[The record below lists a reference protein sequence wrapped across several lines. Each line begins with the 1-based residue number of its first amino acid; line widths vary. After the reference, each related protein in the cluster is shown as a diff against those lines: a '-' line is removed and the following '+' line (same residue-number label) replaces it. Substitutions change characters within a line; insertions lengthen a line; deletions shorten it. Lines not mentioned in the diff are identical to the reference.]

1 MGDYVIIVEIDENQ
15 HKGYDFSCE
24 NKRLMILSQDVGH
37 RNIVFIRF
45 NPDKYHVDGMLI
57 SSCWK
62 ANGFGILTVPKEKR
76 KDLARRLETLKST
89 IDHWWFNPPSKM
101 IEVVH
106 LFYDHVAVADV
117 GGVGGESH
125 GGAVVC

>member
-1 MGDYVIIVEIDENQ
+1 MGDYVMIVEIDENQ

-45 NPDKYHVDGMLI
+45 NPDSYHVDGMRV

-62 ANGFGILTVPKEKR
+62 VNGLGILTVPKEKQ
-76 KDLARRLETLKST
+76 KDLDRRLETLKST
-89 IDHWWFNPPSKM
+89 IEHWSTNAPSKM
-101 IEVVH
+101 IEVVQ
-106 LFYDHVAVADV
+106 LFYDQATAVHTADAGGGLGCSPVA
-117 GGVGGESH
+117 
-125 GGAVVC
+125 